1 MPRYRRCVTD
11 AVLGFIMLAIGL
23 LCCFRGEATFRVIVW
38 IWGAAIGFAL
48 GAAAAAGVA
57 GRPGLSGPIAWVAAL
72 MGAFLVGALAYWF
85 YRVGVILAVG
95 SVGYAV
101 GAAVATSVGGSVGT
115 ATLVGLAVAVLAAF
129 VAVRGDFPTVLLVVA
144 TSLAG
149 ATVAV
154 DGLGLIGGTMSL
166 PAVAERPLAGIGE
179 QWWWAAVWV
188 GLALGGVVVQ
198 SRRARRRQG
207 IG

>member
-1 MPRYRRCVTD
+1 MPSQLERFSPPPPTPGPSSPAEWGPPPPPSGPTPSASFYPLTIGRGVSLAFHLFRFGWRTFVGISLVVFIPVVIVEALAQYATFSAISEWEQRLTGGPFGGPSD
-11 AVLGFIMLAIGL
+11 PSAVLT
-23 LCCFRGEATFRVIVW
+23 TFP
-38 IWGAAIGFAL
+38 IW
-48 GAAAAAGVA
+48 
-57 GRPGLSGPIAWVAAL
+57 
-72 MGAFLVGALAYWF
+72 AY
-85 YRVGVILAVG
+85 GVI
-95 SVGYAV
+95 
-101 GAAVATSVGGSVGT
+101 
-115 ATLVGLAVAVLAAF
+115 VLAAF